1 MKTRILR
8 LRALALCVVA
18 AQAQAAEM
26 TTPVFHFVQGEQ
38 FEYRTGKRGNDRLSW
53 DVRGWVGGDYQ
64 RLWFKTQGDAPT
76 QGAVEKAEMQVRYS
90 HLITPFWDLM
100 LGARY
105 DVKPDPSRAYVVAA
119 LHGMAPYFFETDA
132 DLFVSEEGD
141 ISARI
146 EVEYS
151 LLLTQR
157 LILVPSF
164 ELNFAVQEA
173 REIGVGPGLSDVEL
187 GLRLRYEIEREFAPY
202 VGFVWERK
210 IGRTAA
216 LARSLGDPADLPTFV
231 AGIRF
236 WF

>member
-1 MKTRILR
+1 VKNKYLF
-8 LRALALCVVA
+8 LGALAMCLAVSAVLA
-18 AQAQAAEM
+18 GDM
-26 TTPVFHFVQGEQ
+26 GSPIFHFVQGEQ
-38 FEYRTGKRGNDRLSW
+38 FEYRTANGGNDRMSW

-90 HLITPFWDLM
+90 HLIFPFWDLM

-105 DVKPDPSRAYVVAA
+105 DVKPSPSRAYAVAA
-119 LHGMAPYFFETDA
+119 LHGMAPYFLETDA

-141 ISARI
+141 VSARI

-164 ELNFAVQEA
+164 ELNFAVQEV

-216 LARSLGDPADLPTFV
+216 LARSSGDPTDLPTFV
-231 AGIRF
+231 AGVRF